1 MMRLVSLDKIESC
14 YNEMLCYDV
23 KISST
28 LTIPQCTI
36 LNEKYIGILK
46 DFSELFNSKYVIVS
60 SERSI
65 KRKDLNDFVIHN
77 ICLCLEE
84 NMKDIN
90 KQYGN
95 IFDDGMIYDNIYSF
109 IKNSLKS
116 LDSEY
121 LLALVTTPLIL
132 NKSLKL
138 AILSMYFSLK
148 IKLTLR
154 EIGDVV
160 NACLLSDINIC
171 MNNIGLM
178 SLADDDFFLRFK
190 TQRTSYN
197 IVEEDKNLSINTK
210 RLIKYWKT
218 QNTDSVYTSDD
229 GKIVFRDPTME
240 VVQVSNELLQYDA
253 NMGHLRNVYNQY
265 SYSIFRPVLVSM
277 IKHIENDKEQVEEK
291 TETIIEKLQSNF
303 KSLLNKLPKYPI

>member
-1 MMRLVSLDKIESC
+1 
-14 YNEMLCYDV
+14 
-23 KISST
+23 
-28 LTIPQCTI
+28 
-36 LNEKYIGILK
+36 
-46 DFSELFNSKYVIVS
+46 
-60 SERSI
+60 
-65 KRKDLNDFVIHN
+65 
-77 ICLCLEE
+77 
-84 NMKDIN
+84 MKDIN